1 MSDGRSN
8 KEILYY
14 HSDFLF
20 IDISKITGL
29 NPKTFIIFLPYRID
43 CQIFGYRITL
53 RLIIK

>member
-14 HSDFLF
+14 HSDYLF

-29 NPKTFIIFLPYRID
+29 NPKTFIRFLPYRID